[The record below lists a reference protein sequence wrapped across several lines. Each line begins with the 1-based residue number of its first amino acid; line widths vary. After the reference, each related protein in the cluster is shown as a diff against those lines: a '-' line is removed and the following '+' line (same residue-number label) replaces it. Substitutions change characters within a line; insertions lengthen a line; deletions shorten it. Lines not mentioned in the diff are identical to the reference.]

1 MNGRTD
7 LEVTGGYRIHADPM
21 QIVSGRLDT
30 PKVFYEASP
39 SSRVPDEMKRYIAWF
54 NKARE
59 EGIPTVVL
67 AGIAHLYF
75 ELIHPFEDG
84 NGRIGRSIAEK
95 ALAIGARQSLITS
108 LSGTIER
115 DKKAYYQALEQV
127 NSVSDILKNTATS

>member
-1 MNGRTD
+1 MKR
-7 LEVTGGYRIHADPM
+7 
-21 QIVSGRLDT
+21 
-30 PKVFYEASP
+30 